1 MRIVV
6 TGGAGFIGSHVIQ
19 ALEQQGG
26 HDIVNID
33 ELNDYYP
40 VMFKQYNLSLLTTY
54 PHYTFYQ
61 KDINDLPALEKI
73 FKQHHPE
80 VIVHLGARAGVRRSM
95 AEPTLYKHA
104 IYEGTKGLAE
114 LANRYG
120 VKQFIFGSTSAV
132 YGNNQIPFTETLT
145 DLQPVSEYAK
155 FKLMA
160 EQWLHTNQTNTKL
173 PTTILRFFTVYGER
187 GRPDMAPYLFT
198 EAILHGQPIKKFG
211 DGTTSRDYTYISDI
225 VSGIMAAITR
235 PFDFEII
242 NLGNHQAI
250 SLNKFIGTLEDIT
263 QLTANIELAPMFAW
277 DAHHTLADISKA
289 QRLLGYQPTT
299 TLEVGLKRFVDWYK
313 ANRL

>member
-19 ALEQQGG
+19 ALEKQGG

-33 ELNDYYP
+33 ELNDYYS
-40 VMFKQYNLSLLTTY
+40 VTFKQYNLSLLTAY
-54 PHYTFYQ
+54 PYYTFYQ

-73 FKQHHPE
+73 FKQHQPE
-80 VIVHLGARAGVRRSM
+80 VVVHLGARAGVRRSM
-95 AEPTLYKHA
+95 AEPTLYKRA
-104 IYEGTKGLAE
+104 IYEGTKGLVE
-114 LANRYG
+114 LANRYD

-132 YGNNQIPFTETLT
+132 YGNNQIPFAETLT
-145 DLQPVSEYAK
+145 NLQPVSEYAK

-160 EQWLHTNQTNTKL
+160 EQWLKTNQVSTKL

-198 EAILHGQPIKKFG
+198 EAILRGEVIKKFG

-225 VSGIMAAITR
+225 VSGIMAAIQQ

-250 SLNKFIGTLEDIT
+250 SLDDFIATLEEIT
-263 QLTANIELAPMFAW
+263 QLTAKIETVPGYYW
-277 DAHHTLADISKA
+277 DANHTLADISKA
-289 QRLLGYQPTT
+289 QCLLGYQPTT
-299 TLEVGLKRFVDWYK
+299 PLEVGLQRFVDWYK